1 MPIGGETAVAPQR
14 GRRPP
19 QILAVWA
26 RPARWRRRP
35 RVSSIIA
42 REVFLRCYVYDTAP
56 RRPRWRVARG
66 IGSGSVGDDRRGI
79 SWAPDGKRL
88 ASSGS
93 RGSDDMTVRIWEA
106 PGT

>member
-66 IGSGSVGDDRRGI
+66 IGSGSVGDDIVGEGSRGLPDRRGL
-79 SWAPDGKRL
+79 PERL

-93 RGSDDMTVRIWEA
+93 RGSR
-106 PGT
+106 